1 MKSTILVI
9 GALPS
14 SLVNLRGALIKD
26 LISNGYNVSVAANDI
41 FSDRDTCNFFQDI
54 GVKINSIPISRAG
67 LNPLSEISTLISIIK
82 LYKSLKPNI
91 VLAYTVKPVVWGG
104 IASYFSKKLNFFAL
118 ITGLGYA
125 FTGKAQG
132 KRLIIKSINRIL
144 YKIGL
149 INADSVIFQ
158 NPDDESEFRQSKL
171 INKTKK
177 TLVVNGSGVDLL
189 KFKMS
194 DFPEGEFKFLMIARL
209 LGDKGVREYVEAGKI
224 INQSKLNAEFH
235 LVGPEDLNPDGISQR
250 EINAWKNLPWLTLHG
265 NAKDVR
271 EFIGESHVY
280 VLPSYREGTP
290 RTSLEAM
297 SMGRPIITTD
307 VPGCRETVIPNYNG
321 YLIPVKDVSSLVR
334 AMKEFIDQPN
344 LVTVM
349 GLNSR
354 KLAEKKYDVH
364 KVNKSILNEI
374 KIIAD
379 KLS

>member
-54 GVKINSIPISRAG
+54 GVKTYSIPISRAG

-132 KRLIIKSINRIL
+132 KRLIIQSITRIL

-224 INQSKLNAEFH
+224 INQSKPNVEFH

-271 EFIGESHVY
+271 KFIGESHVY

-344 LVTVM
+344 TVTVM

-354 KLAEKKYDVH
+354 RLAEKKYDVH
-364 KVNKSILNEI
+364 KVNKSIMNEI
-374 KIIAD
+374 KIIVD